1 MTTSGITSEN
11 EWVTANNNEWE
22 RVVILINFLFCRM
35 REDITTKHPKVNSLN
50 FEEDLEEELLRV
62 QTSSTLRTTS
72 TTVRSR
78 NWDSFFVCDPYS
90 FKNLWRQYDTDD
102 TSIT

>member
-1 MTTSGITSEN
+1 
-11 EWVTANNNEWE
+11 
-22 RVVILINFLFCRM
+22 M

-62 QTSSTLRTTS
+62 QTSAQEEMS
-72 TTVRSR
+72 TVRSR